1 MHLLLPYLSYYTC
14 ANPNSGG
21 SPVCVPHNA
30 SYNLARLTVRMLSRS
45 TYSRSSGLSLSLSLP
60 PLPVSLA
67 DTPGPGLSRALP
79 LNFAE
84 NMFGYFEINPVVTIP
99 MSREG
104 IKMMIGSFGLWFGTA
119 EGDRLRKWS
128 ADRGWPLAWAY
139 NPRVAGAC
147 DTGPQPPPAGL
158 SLSRMFSHARLLLL

>member
-1 MHLLLPYLSYYTC
+1 
-14 ANPNSGG
+14 
-21 SPVCVPHNA
+21 
-30 SYNLARLTVRMLSRS
+30 MLSRS